1 MNLKISIRGDKIV
14 VTKAIK
20 DYLHEKLERLNKY
33 FKNSED
39 IKCNVIIRV
48 KNNLQ
53 TVEVSIPTSKFNIRC
68 EEGSDNLYASIDMII
83 DKLERMIRKNK
94 TRLNNH
100 YKNIPSFEMNLK
112 YEETLNKVFIL
123 TIEDNVDGEMFYE
136 ETLNEEPDKIVKRKT
151 LDTKPMDE
159 DEAIMQMELLNHDF
173 FTFKNINEE
182 CVSVLYKR
190 KDGSLGIIN
199 VK

>member
-83 DKLERMIRKNK
+83 DKNDRYGKMYLFWSVFDQNILNLLERKVRKWIYINC
-94 TRLNNH
+94 RFLQMLQNV
-100 YKNIPSFEMNLK
+100 
-112 YEETLNKVFIL
+112 KVFWQHR
-123 TIEDNVDGEMFYE
+123 
-136 ETLNEEPDKIVKRKT
+136 RKCISRN
-151 LDTKPMDE
+151 L
-159 DEAIMQMELLNHDF
+159 Q
-173 FTFKNINEE
+173 
-182 CVSVLYKR
+182 SVHMCQP
-190 KDGSLGIIN
+190 
-199 VK
+199 